1 VGVESVVEVGVVA
14 DPPAFDVYVAAR
26 WARLVRSAV
35 LLGADHHAAE
45 DLVQTAL
52 ARCFLKWDRVTRAQD
67 PDAYVHRALIN
78 TVNGSRRRRWHG
90 ERPTEVL
97 PERVVPPA
105 TDQVGQ
111 QQALLDALGRLPTG
125 QRETLVLRYY
135 ADFTEAQTA
144 AVLGVAIG
152 TVKSRCARA
161 LATLAADPTLQEDR

>member
-1 VGVESVVEVGVVA
+1 MTET
-14 DPPAFDVYVAAR
+14 PAFDHYVQTR

-52 ARCFLKWDRVTRAQD
+52 ARCFLKWDRVIRAED
-67 PDAYVHRALIN
+67 PDAYVHRVLIN
-78 TVNGSRRRRWHG
+78 TVNGARRRRWTG
-90 ERPTEVL
+90 ERPTEDL
-97 PERVVPPA
+97 PDRGVSPA
-105 TDQVGQ
+105 TEEIGQ
-111 QQALLDALGRLPTG
+111 QQALLSALGRLPAG

-144 AVLGVAIG
+144 AVLGVALG

-161 LATLAADPTLQEDR
+161 LAVLAADPTLQEDR